1 MAKIGLIINLIFP
14 NMIWISEVIVVKRS
28 ISVMLTLLIGILT
41 VLVPSGIYYLIDIKN
56 TDVYL
61 LVVSIIFILFNLI
74 AYKILNGFGREKIK
88 NIN

>member
-1 MAKIGLIINLIFP
+1 MLMYKYSKSSYKLTFNSSDFF
-14 NMIWISEVIVVKRS
+14 

>member
-1 MAKIGLIINLIFP
+1 MV
-14 NMIWISEVIVVKRS
+14 WTSEVVVVKRS
-28 ISVMLTLLIGILT
+28 ISVMITLIIGILT
-41 VLVPSGIYYLIDIKN
+41 VLVPSGLYYLIDIDN
-56 TDVYL
+56 TDIYL